1 MAHGRLGYLRR
12 TAYPSVAAGLFAVWS
27 VLPSNGRAQAP
38 EDLPS
43 EPEEPAPQ
51 VEPTPEHTPGEEEPP
66 PRDPT
71 GRTRI
76 GVLVLAVSG
85 VDQDTADALT
95 ELAISAV
102 ARRGRVDI
110 VGKEEL
116 QARLGQTEGGSIEC
130 VSSGACLGRIGVE
143 LGVDELIA
151 GTVGRRGTTWVFNLN
166 RFDIRSGELAGR
178 VFQEIEGDVGALA
191 DGFEATIP
199 NLFARELNPAT
210 LVVSA
215 SVAGAEIHLN
225 GVLVGVFRD
234 EPVRI
239 DNLRPGRHE
248 LRVSAGG
255 YFDWERTVS
264 LGEGTALQVD
274 AALESPGVEN
284 GTHVSPLFIGGLV
297 AAGVGAGL
305 AIGFGIAS
313 QAEPGNDVT
322 RAQAFDFYDARDTEA
337 LVANISLAVAGAG
350 VVSAVI
356 GLLLS
361 DFSGDEPVA
370 TASISPDGVSL
381 SYTGSL

>member
-1 MAHGRLGYLRR
+1 MRGIGLERR
-12 TAYPSVAAGLFAVWS
+12 SWLYYCAVVAMVGLCAPIALAQEEETPPSEE
-27 VLPSNGRAQAP
+27 AP
-38 EDLPS
+38 E
-43 EPEEPAPQ
+43 EQVPEGDE
-51 VEPTPEHTPGEEEPP
+51 TPPEDTPP
-66 PRDPT
+66 PRDST

-130 VSSGACLGRIGVE
+130 VSSSACLGRIGVE

-199 NLFARELNPAT
+199 NLFAHELNPAT
-210 LVVSA
+210 ITIA
-215 SVAGAEIHLN
+215 ANVAGAEIHLN

-264 LGEGTALQVD
+264 LGEGTQLQVE
-274 AALESPGVEN
+274 ATLESPDVES
-284 GTHVSPLFIGGLV
+284 GTYLSPLFVSGLIG
-297 AAGVGAGL
+297 AGIGAGL
-305 AIGFGIAS
+305 AIAFGVAS
-313 QAEPGNDVT
+313 QADPGNDVT
-322 RAQAFDFYDARDTEA
+322 RAQAFDFYDSRETEA
-337 LVANISLAVAGAG
+337 LIANVAWIGAG
-350 VVSAVI
+350 V
-356 GLLLS
+356 GLGVAILGLVLS
-361 DFSGDEPVA
+361 DFSDDSPM
-370 TASISPDGVSL
+370 ASAMWTPNGFSL
-381 SYTGSL
+381 SYGGSL